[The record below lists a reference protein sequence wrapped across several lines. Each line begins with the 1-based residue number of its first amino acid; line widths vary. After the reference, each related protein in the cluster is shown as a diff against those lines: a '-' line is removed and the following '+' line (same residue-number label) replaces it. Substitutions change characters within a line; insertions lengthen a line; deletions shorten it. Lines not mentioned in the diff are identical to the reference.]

1 VDVLDVKGFDRTLMT
16 ACLAGLSSIGATA
29 CGGPVRLVRPRVCP
43 TQGLASEWLPAT
55 LALPRREESFIPP
68 MPVSTSVRGSHA
80 VIRVVIDTFGHVM
93 ADSVTVCG
101 IADPM
106 YAQRM
111 AEEVSRLRFRPGL
124 MNAKHV
130 IAPTFIPFAF

>member
-1 VDVLDVKGFDRTLMT
+1 MT
-16 ACLAGLSSIGATA
+16 ACFAGLSSIAASA
-29 CGGPVRLVRPRVCP
+29 CSAPVRLVRPQLCP
-43 TQGLASEWLPAT
+43 ARGLAIDWVPPT

-68 MPVSTSVRGSHA
+68 MPVSTSVRGNRA
-80 VIRVVIDTFGHVM
+80 VVRVVIDTFGHVM
-93 ADSVTVCG
+93 ADSITVCG

-111 AEEVSRLRFRPGL
+111 AEEVARLRFRPGL

-130 IAPTFIPFAF
+130 IAPTFIPYAF

>member
-1 VDVLDVKGFDRTLMT
+1 MT
-16 ACLAGLSSIGATA
+16 ACFAGLSSIGASA
-29 CGGPVRLVRPRVCP
+29 CAGPVRLVRPQLCP
-43 TQGLASEWLPAT
+43 PNGLASEWLPAT

-68 MPVSTSVRGSHA
+68 MPVSTSVRGNHA
-80 VIRVVIDTFGHVM
+80 VVRVVIDTSGHVM

-106 YAQRM
+106 YAQRI
-111 AEEVSRLRFRPGL
+111 AEEVSRLHFRPGL

-130 IAPTFIPFAF
+130 IAPTFIPYAF

>member
-1 VDVLDVKGFDRTLMT
+1 
-16 ACLAGLSSIGATA
+16 
-29 CGGPVRLVRPRVCP
+29 
-43 TQGLASEWLPAT
+43 
-55 LALPRREESFIPP
+55 
-68 MPVSTSVRGSHA
+68 MPVSTSVRGKHA
-80 VIRVVIDTFGHVM
+80 VVRVVIDTLGRVM

-106 YAQRM
+106 YAQRL

-130 IAPTFIPFAF
+130 IAPTFLPYAF